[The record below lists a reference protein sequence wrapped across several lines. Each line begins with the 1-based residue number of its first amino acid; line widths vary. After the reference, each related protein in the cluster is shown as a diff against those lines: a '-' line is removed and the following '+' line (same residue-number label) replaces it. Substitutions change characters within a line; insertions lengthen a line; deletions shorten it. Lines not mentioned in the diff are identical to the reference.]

1 MVSSSCNP
9 HVHESKMARGHSY
22 VNKQK
27 GRAKESGYRA
37 SVVAWLRALPQGMH
51 FSKTL
56 CILWLDRVNIAGH

>member
-1 MVSSSCNP
+1 
-9 HVHESKMARGHSY
+9 MARGHSY

-51 FSKTL
+51 FSKVL
-56 CILWLDRVNIAGH
+56 YILWLDMVNIAGH